1 MVRASGAARPGGG
14 GGGRRHFIFPTQH
27 SPSPSSHFTSLLQL
41 ATTAAAAAHG
51 PSGSPLRIMISGP
64 PAAGKGTQCARIVDR
79 WGLVHISAGDLLR
92 AEVGAG
98 TPAGVQAK
106 AFMDAGKLVPNEVVV
121 GMVTSRLAAPDARE
135 RGWLLDGYPRSSEQA
150 DAVEGAGV
158 RPDLFLLLDVP
169 DDELV
174 ARVTGRRTDP
184 VTSEIYHLT
193 FKPPP
198 ADPAVLG
205 RLVQRS
211 DDTEDALRARLE
223 THHANVAA
231 VVGYYEDVL
240 VRIDGSGS
248 MDAVFGAVEE
258 AVEGVAGCV
267 AAAQEA
273 AA

>member
-1 MVRASGAARPGGG
+1 
-14 GGGRRHFIFPTQH
+14 
-27 SPSPSSHFTSLLQL
+27 
-41 ATTAAAAAHG
+41 
-51 PSGSPLRIMISGP
+51 MISGP

-98 TPAGVQAK
+98 TPAGVTAK
-106 AFMDAGKLVPNEVVV
+106 GFMDAGQLVPNEVVV
-121 GMVTSRLAAPDARE
+121 GMVTARLAAPDAAE
-135 RGWLLDGYPRSSEQA
+135 KGWLLDGYPRSAEQA
-150 DAVEGAGV
+150 DAIEGAGV

-184 VTSEIYHLT
+184 ITGDIYHLT

-198 ADPAVLG
+198 ADIAG

-211 DDTEDALRARLE
+211 DDTEEALRARLA

-231 VVGYYEDVL
+231 VVGYYKDVL
-240 VRIDGSGS
+240 VTVDGSGS
-248 MDAVFGAVEE
+248 MDDVFGAVER
-258 AVEGVAGCV
+258 AVEGVVAGGV
-267 AAAQEA
+267 AQEA